1 LRLAPVR
8 SAPNSPAVVR
18 PSSNASIASPR
29 SGPRSPVTSGNSTP
43 SSGSNVRRKSLAIL
57 RQALENASCRKEK
70 GERRKKENVGTQN
83 ISIGNGDTVSGISP
97 LNQSTASIS
106 AKENDENN
114 KPQDDATDND
124 KTLIAD
130 RNKKD
135 ELAKSDSKNVSKS
148 SGDNPSNP
156 SNEDNDAVEGV
167 KEANK
172 NNDDNASNQEDHVVE
187 RLSTTKD
194 AGRKK
199 ATYDNNETESDDRD
213 KNDEINQDEDI
224 PESENDKSKRVSG
237 QGMPRPK
244 TPPRNKKKLYNA
256 RAISTPQVNKT
267 VLGENVTFL
276 GESVMEL
283 SAITVLS
290 PASTVSDP
298 DSRRGSQSRA
308 RDDTDAV
315 SFRFKK
321 GGRDLFDKLV
331 DSDENGQSGS
341 GKRKKSD
348 VSPEK
353 DKPSSKKIDDGNRKT
368 RSSLAPIDEDVT
380 DQDKLDGIRKSR
392 RSKN

>member
-1 LRLAPVR
+1 M
-8 SAPNSPAVVR
+8 
-18 PSSNASIASPR
+18 
-29 SGPRSPVTSGNSTP
+29 G
-43 SSGSNVRRKSLAIL
+43 
-57 RQALENASCRKEK
+57 
-70 GERRKKENVGTQN
+70 
-83 ISIGNGDTVSGISP
+83 
-97 LNQSTASIS
+97 
-106 AKENDENN
+106 
-114 KPQDDATDND
+114 
-124 KTLIAD
+124 
-130 RNKKD
+130 
-135 ELAKSDSKNVSKS
+135 
-148 SGDNPSNP
+148 
-156 SNEDNDAVEGV
+156 
-167 KEANK
+167 
-172 NNDDNASNQEDHVVE
+172 
-187 RLSTTKD
+187 RLSTNKD

-199 ATYDNNETESDDRD
+199 VIGDNNETESADRD
-213 KNDEINQDEDI
+213 KENELNQDEDI

-331 DSDENGQSGS
+331 DAEDNAQTSS
-341 GKRKKSD
+341 GKRKKD
-348 VSPEK
+348 DLSPEK
-353 DKPSSKKIDDGNRKT
+353 EKPSSKKVDDGKRKT
-368 RSSLAPIDEDVT
+368 RSSLNPEPDEEDRNT
-380 DQDKLDGIRKSR
+380 GRDKLDGVRKSR
-392 RSKN
+392 